1 MMFEVQD
8 LAVASPATVSRCGMV
23 YLEPS
28 ILGLMPFVECWLKRL
43 PAIIKPYEEQFKR
56 LFDKFLDVSKATG
69 TPSQR
74 VVAEGCHPNG
84 HVGLGLVSQQNSIHF
99 VRDMVKE
106 VIASTNSNLTVSL
119 LKLLDCFFRPFLP
132 REVQHTGWGWRPL
145 CSCHLFLL
153 GLQSLPSLLEVL
165 NHDPPPPPQ
174 CVAGKQKTSH
184 LVICPLSLTLFP
196 LFPGP
201 KEDTL

>member
-56 LFDKFLDVSKATG
+56 LFTKFLDVSEATG

-84 HVGLGLVSQQNSIHF
+84 HVGLVLVSQQNSINF
-99 VRDMVKE
+99 VRNTVKE

-132 REVQHTGWGWRPL
+132 REVQHTRWGWRPL

-153 GLQSLPSLLEVL
+153 GLPSLLEIL
-165 NHDPPPPPQ
+165 NHDPPTPPQ
-174 CVAGKQKTSH
+174 CVAGKQKTY
-184 LVICPLSLTLFP
+184 VICPLSLTPFP

-201 KEDTL
+201 QEDTL